1 MESRLIKIK
10 FIESFKLS
18 FYLLIVTLIVF
29 LSSKYLFAKIIYQ
42 NIGLMEIG
50 AIGLYVVI
58 LNSLVI
64 INSSVDFIS
73 AVRSKSDQRDEN
85 GLVKDL
91 SNLLYYSIA
100 TTLIVIFFWVQEKYA
115 NDYLLISLIVG
126 VGLIILVQH
135 YVNDKLKSR
144 LHG

>member
-1 MESRLIKIK
+1 MIKIK

-29 LSSKYLFAKIIYQ
+29 LSSKYLFANIIYK
-42 NIGLMEIG
+42 NLGVMEIG

-64 INSSVDFIS
+64 INSAVDFIS
-73 AVRSKSDQRDEN
+73 SVSRKNDQRNEK

-91 SNLLYYSIA
+91 ANLLYYSVA
-100 TTLIVIFFWVQEKYA
+100 STLIIMFFWVQEKYA

-126 VGLIILVQH
+126 VGLIFYVQN
-135 YVNDKLKSR
+135 YINDKSKSR

>member
-1 MESRLIKIK
+1 MIKIK

-29 LSSKYLFAKIIYQ
+29 LSSKYLFSNIIYK
-42 NIGLMEIG
+42 NLGVMEIG
-50 AIGLYVVI
+50 AIGLYFVI

-64 INSSVDFIS
+64 INSAFDFVLSVS
-73 AVRSKSDQRDEN
+73 RKNDQRNEK
-85 GLVKDL
+85 GVVKDL
-91 SNLLYYSIA
+91 ANLLYYSVA
-100 TTLIVIFFWVQEKYA
+100 TTLIIIFFWVQERYE

-126 VGLIILVQH
+126 LGLIFLVQN

>member
-1 MESRLIKIK
+1 MIKIK

-29 LSSKYLFAKIIYQ
+29 LSSKYLLANIIYK
-42 NIGLMEIG
+42 NLGVMEIG

-64 INSSVDFIS
+64 INSAVDFIS
-73 AVRSKSDQRDEN
+73 SVSRKNDQRNEK
-85 GLVKDL
+85 GLVKDMA
-91 SNLLYYSIA
+91 NLLYYSVA
-100 TTLIVIFFWVQEKYA
+100 TTLIIMFFWVQEKYA

-126 VGLIILVQH
+126 VGLIFFVQN

>member
-1 MESRLIKIK
+1 MIKIK
-10 FIESFKLS
+10 FIESFKIS

-29 LSSKYLFAKIIYQ
+29 LSCKYLFANIIYQ

-64 INSSVDFIS
+64 INSAVDFIS
-73 AVRSKSDQRDEN
+73 SVSRKNDQRNEK

-91 SNLLYYSIA
+91 ANLLYYSVA
-100 TTLIVIFFWVQEKYA
+100 STLIIMFFWVQEKYA

>member
-1 MESRLIKIK
+1 MKIK

-29 LSSKYLFAKIIYQ
+29 LSSKYLFSNIIYK
-42 NIGLMEIG
+42 NLGVMEIG
-50 AIGLYVVI
+50 AIGLYFVI

-64 INSSVDFIS
+64 INSAFDFVLSVS
-73 AVRSKSDQRDEN
+73 RKNDQRNEK
-85 GLVKDL
+85 GVVKDL
-91 SNLLYYSIA
+91 ANLLYYSVA
-100 TTLIVIFFWVQEKYA
+100 TTLIIIFFWVQERYE

-126 VGLIILVQH
+126 LGLIFLVQN

>member
-1 MESRLIKIK
+1 MIKIK

-64 INSSVDFIS
+64 INSAFDFVLSVS
-73 AVRSKSDQRDEN
+73 RKNDQRNEK
-85 GLVKDL
+85 GVVKDL
-91 SNLLYYSIA
+91 ANLLYYSVA
-100 TTLIVIFFWVQEKYA
+100 STLIIMFFWVQEKYA